1 MLAYL
6 KRTTVKIPD
15 ELDAKLR
22 YEAER
27 RGLTIS
33 ELTRE
38 ALDAHLAGPPDR
50 PMLRAMAG
58 SFRSGEGNLASRVE
72 EIIKADIEAGR
83 FP

>member
-1 MLAYL
+1 M

-22 YEAER
+22 HEAER
-27 RGLTIS
+27 MGMTVS
-33 ELTRE
+33 ELVRE
-38 ALDAHLAGPPDR
+38 ALEMRLGGSRRPILRSLAGS
-50 PMLRAMAG
+50 L
-58 SFRSGEGNLASRVE
+58 SSGGENLASRVE

>member
-1 MLAYL
+1 M

-22 YEAER
+22 HEAER
-27 RGLTIS
+27 MGMTVS
-33 ELTRE
+33 ELVRE
-38 ALDAHLAGPPDR
+38 ALEMRLGSSRR
-50 PMLRAMAG
+50 PRLRAMAG
-58 SFRSGEGNLASRVE
+58 SFRSGEANLASRVD